1 MGTGLNG
8 GFGGAA
14 PKKTVVTTPSRLP
27 ENEENASFKT
37 DYLKK
42 CCVKVMQK
50 MYL

>member
-1 MGTGLNG
+1 MGGL
-8 GFGGAA
+8 GAQ
-14 PKKTVVTTPSRLP
+14 PPRKTLMTTLSRLP

-42 CCVKVMQK
+42 CCVKVTQK